1 MLAASIGSVL
11 AAACHRRVRKAGELV
26 IGSSPTGVPFSFVD
40 PMTNALTGAI
50 VDIASSV
57 SHALSLSPDLRVT
70 PFSALIPS
78 LVTGKIDM
86 IAAALLRTPEREK
99 VVSFS
104 RPVYA
109 YEGALVV
116 RASDHRPYPDLA
128 AARALR
134 IGGQIGTRFIDQ
146 LHAAG
151 VADVATYENLSDLL
165 RDLDHGRIDAGYGDA
180 PILRY
185 QLRVGPRRSV
195 RIVPGFTAPAR
206 EELCLV
212 MRKGDGL
219 LPQVDQAI
227 AQLLPRRIPAIARHW
242 QLEEAA

>member
-1 MLAASIGSVL
+1 MRSGARVKDDSPVAS
-11 AAACHRRVRKAGELV
+11 
-26 IGSSPTGVPFSFVD
+26 
-40 PMTNALTGAI
+40 
-50 VDIASSV
+50 
-57 SHALSLSPDLRVT
+57 
-70 PFSALIPS
+70 PS
-78 LVTGKIDM
+78 IDM

-99 VVSFS
+99 IVAFS

-116 RASDHRPYPDLA
+116 RDSDRRTYPDLA
-128 AARALR
+128 AARSLR
-134 IGGQIGTRFIDQ
+134 VGGQIGTRFIDQ

-151 VADVATYENLSDLL
+151 VADVSTYENLSDLL

-185 QLRVGPRRSV
+185 QLRVGPRRAV
-195 RIVPGFTAPAR
+195 RIVSGFRAPAR

-212 MRKGDGL
+212 MRKGDTL
-219 LPQVDQAI
+219 LPQINRAI
-227 AQLLPRRIPAIARHW
+227 ERLLPRRIPEIARHW